1 MANSDKDVLITT
13 SRGLT
18 TRPNIKFVG
27 SNNTPLYAYTADDGT
42 VSFEA
47 TAGQLFSIADGLTGT
62 VFSVNDISGLP
73 SLEVLDTG
81 MTRITGSLSRG
92 TVRQVNAS
100 TYTVNP
106 FDNWINVTFNSTC
119 TITLPPPGQFVG
131 REITIKTAN
140 NSITVNSAT
149 SNIIARSAAPTT
161 TSTQIVSGTGIWARL
176 VSDGTYWV
184 VMMTNG

>member
-13 SRGLT
+13 SKGLT
-18 TRPNIKFVG
+18 TRPSIKFVG
-27 SNNTPLYAYTADDGT
+27 SNNTPVYAYTADDGT

-81 MTRITGSLSRG
+81 MTKVTGSFSRG
-92 TVRQVNAS
+92 NVKQVNAS
-100 TYTVNP
+100 TYTVTP
-106 FDNWINVTFNSTC
+106 FDNFINVTFNSTC
-119 TITLPPPGQFVG
+119 TITLPPPGQFPG
-131 REITIKTAN
+131 RELTIKTAN

-149 SNIIARSAAPTT
+149 SNLIAKGAAPTT
-161 TSTQIVSGTGIWARL
+161 TSTQIVSGVGVWATL

-184 VMMTNG
+184 VMATNG